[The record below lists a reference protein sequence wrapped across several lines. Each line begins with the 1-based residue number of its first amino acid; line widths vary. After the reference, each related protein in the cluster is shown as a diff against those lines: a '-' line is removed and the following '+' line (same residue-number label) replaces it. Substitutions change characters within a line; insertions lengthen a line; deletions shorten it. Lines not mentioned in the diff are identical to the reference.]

1 MDQERVRLEYF
12 SILSF
17 CLIHFNPRPKST
29 ALSDGSHGNRMR
41 MGGFDLQG
49 QRVALQ
55 TWGWRRSRAG
65 QPIVGGQAAMTARE
79 AGDRVHVGVGQLLR
93 PGRRAELAA
102 DLLLA
107 TGAGPGQQF
116 IA

>member
-1 MDQERVRLEYF
+1 ME
-12 SILSF
+12 I
-17 CLIHFNPRPKST
+17 
-29 ALSDGSHGNRMR
+29 AR

-55 TWGWRRSRAG
+55 TGAAALRAG
-65 QPIVGGQAAMTARE
+65 QPIVGGQAAMAADE
-79 AGDRVHVGVGQLLR
+79 AGDRVHVGVGQILR

-102 DLLLA
+102 DPLLA
-107 TGAGPGQQF
+107 TGAGPGKLF